1 MTHLNKLREAEL
13 FEVQRVRVSDGVVI
27 VGKYDVGH
35 LVLPV
40 VVCHK
45 GLVDG
50 VANTIVITRGIR
62 TSQPTHL
69 YSSQRNVM
77 RRYAA
82 ATKRNERAVW
92 YVVLGVMA

>member
-50 VANTIVITRGIR
+50 VADTIVITRGIR
-62 TSQPTHL
+62 TTPTDSLVQQPEKCDEEI
-69 YSSQRNVM
+69 
-77 RRYAA
+77 RRSD
-82 ATKRNERAVW
+82 EEE
-92 YVVLGVMA
+92 